1 MTVVP
6 ALVTVVTAYV
16 NTADCSHRVCESSW
30 VCQKFYPDGFTKTVT
45 TVSCGHRLCDHSQLA
60 AVTTFVIPFDCS
72 HGLGEYS

>member
-6 ALVTVVTAYV
+6 ALVIPF
-16 NTADCSHRVCESSW
+16 DFSHRVSESSW
-30 VCQKFYPDGFTKTVT
+30 LWEKFYPDGFTKAVT
-45 TVSCGHRLCDHSQLA
+45 AVSCGHRLCDHSQLA